1 MKLWDVLRTANSNLW
16 RNKLRSIL
24 TILAIFIGS
33 FTIILNS
40 AINTGVNSFI
50 DKQLESVGGDG
61 YMEVAPAALMSQVTS
76 MMGGSNEPKEYKVEE
91 NSSEL
96 SYISSETMR
105 KIEEIP
111 GILSVSPFRMVSVEY
126 ITSAKTEKKYKIQAN
141 YLSSDSIN
149 IDLTDGEAPNSDSG
163 EAEITIVPGMAEVLG
178 FNNDNEAIGKT
189 VTLAVKNQVTGKLS
203 DVTATVVGVQAPS
216 MVSMGRSWINEKL
229 NDEIY
234 AIMTDGVP
242 AMIADRVTFAEA
254 EFDTAANI
262 DDIKKALAELNL
274 TGMTVEDQVG
284 MIKTFFDVVLV
295 VFSIFGGIALLAAS
309 IGIINT
315 LFMSVQERTREIG
328 LMKAMGLS
336 SGKVF
341 LSFSMEAIMLG
352 LYGSLIGIALSMM
365 VGYAGNALAHAEG
378 SFLVEFPTFNLVE
391 FTLLNCVIITA
402 IIMFIAFLAG
412 TLPAARAARKNPID
426 ALRYE

>member
-1 MKLWDVLRTANSNLW
+1 MKIWDVLRTANSNLW
-16 RNKLRSIL
+16 RNKLRSLL

-61 YMEVAPAALMSQVTS
+61 YMEVMPAAMMDQVSS
-76 MMGGSNEPKEYKVEE
+76 MMGGGNEPQEYKSEE
-91 NSSEL
+91 NSSDL
-96 SYISSETMR
+96 SYISDETMEEIR
-105 KIEEIP
+105 EIP
-111 GILSVSPFRMVSVEY
+111 GILSVSPYRSVSAEY
-126 ITSAKTEKKYKIQAN
+126 ITSAETDKKYKVQPN
-141 YLSSDSIN
+141 YLSSDSLN
-149 IDLTDGEAPNSDSG
+149 IDLTAGESPSSDSD

-178 FNNDNEAIGKT
+178 FGSDEEAIGKT
-189 VTLAVKNQVTGKLS
+189 VTLAVKNQITGELT
-203 DVTATVVGVQAPS
+203 DVEATVVGTQAPS

-229 NDEIY
+229 TDEVY
-234 AIMTDGVP
+234 AIMTEGMP
-242 AMIADRVTFAEA
+242 AAIASQVMFAEV
-254 EFDTAANI
+254 EFDTSV
-262 DDIKKALAELNL
+262 DVSEIKKALTDLNL
-274 TGMTVEDQVG
+274 SGMTVEDQVG
-284 MIKTFFDVVLV
+284 MIKTFFDVILV

-336 SGKVF
+336 SNKVF

-352 LYGSLIGIALSMM
+352 LWGSLIGIALSMV

-378 SFLVEFPTFNLVE
+378 SFLVDFPTFNLVE
-391 FTLLNCVIITA
+391 FTFMNCAIITL

-412 TLPAARAARKNPID
+412 TLPAVRAARKNPID